1 MPTPNE
7 TIMKES
13 FFKKFLSVVIIGP
26 LLETLI
32 SQKWLYQLMSS
43 IVWFR
48 KNKILIVIIG
58 GVIFGLLHSYSLSYI
73 VFNCFTGT
81 LFMLTYIIRIGNKPY
96 FTVAV
101 LHSLINL
108 FGIIID
114 PIETM
119 IFK

>member
-73 VFNCFTGT
+73 VFNFFTGT